1 MKKIS
6 LNNFQSEKGKYTV
19 CLGNGTATTFT
30 NKEKA
35 ERFLSETGSFLTQQ
49 LFNINKAT
57 TLVNIF
63 YRDCNWLYL
72 DNKGKAN
79 YAETERYCE
88 ASLLSVKNNLSLA
101 VNRCTWTNGNYFTFI
116 HLQNAVKDLKTV
128 LKELAP
134 LCKKR
139 SATDSL
145 YTIDFLFKTVLTN
158 IENDLNNYGFL
169 GARLFKVPV
178 HELDY
183 QTEYKP
189 DFKTTKLKAI

>member
-6 LNNFQSEKGKYTV
+6 VNNFQSEKGKYTV

-35 ERFLSETGSFLTQQ
+35 QQFLNETSQFLTQQ
-49 LFNINKAT
+49 LFNINKAY
-57 TLVNIF
+57 TLVNVF
-63 YRDCNWLYL
+63 YRDCNWGYL
-72 DNKGKAN
+72 DGKKQNNN
-79 YAETERYCE
+79 YPEIERFCE
-88 ASLLSVKNNLSLA
+88 ASLRTVTNNLDLA

-116 HLQNAVKDLKTV
+116 HLQNSVNELKLV

-134 LCKKR
+134 LCRQR
-139 SATDSL
+139 SATDQL
-145 YTIDFLFKTVLTN
+145 YTIDFYFMMLTT
-158 IENDLNNYGFL
+158 IESALKNYAFF

-178 HELDY
+178 HEIDY